1 MPPPASLTLP
11 TVMKSCLSRRQV
23 ANLMSAPL
31 AGNSTMSLLA
41 SERNHRDRGG
51 GLHTTD
57 DLDVEPGLLGG
68 RRAGEQHRRE
78 QQDKGVQRNRFA
90 HEAHHCGM
98 KVKVRLRWNTLSKPL
113 YGKVLVRRMAF
124 STERRPAS
132 SYGQLESTVA

>member
-1 MPPPASLTLP
+1 LAAA
-11 TVMKSCLSRRQV
+11 VEIVADHVGHVGGQRRH
-23 ANLMSAPL
+23 
-31 AGNSTMSLLA
+31 AGLG
-41 SERNHRDRGG
+41 ERHHRDRGG

-68 RRAGEQHRRE
+68 RRAGEQRRRE

-132 SYGQLESTVA
+132 SYGQLESTVALITSPPGSCTM